1 MDQLTTTQSKSRFRP
16 VNISAAGL
24 PGGPLPV
31 RSVTQDPTARPA
43 IIRTV
48 VDSEGNEPG
57 ATVRLLRQDETS
69 QPKPRILP
77 EQRLEKYVQKL
88 RAPKRS
94 RPDVSD
100 EFSSIVTWS
109 TPQASRAIN
118 LSEAV
123 LTKSDAKH
131 YAHSAHTNADPYL
144 QGWPD
149 EQEIAT
155 EANVE
160 AQLEQATA
168 LDQQLRQL
176 ELRIEKLRV
185 KEEESK
191 NLAARSVREKEILA
205 NPNTGELVTAIS
217 TAIVSALQEKSEA
230 EVLPKAKSLFEQS
243 LQQHSVTLDQQSVAE
258 AKAAGTDESVSEAMY
273 SAIAAQRQQAQQPI
287 TLATSNSPIGALNKL
302 RERIGD
308 YQRMMTRESTSEA
321 ATLVKLTQAGSGV
334 VEPCL
339 LYTSPSPRDQ
349 RGSRMPSSA

>member
-1 MDQLTTTQSKSRFRP
+1 MDQLTTTQSKLRFRP

-123 LTKSDAKH
+123 LTKS
-131 YAHSAHTNADPYL
+131 
-144 QGWPD
+144 
-149 EQEIAT
+149 
-155 EANVE
+155 
-160 AQLEQATA
+160 
-168 LDQQLRQL
+168 
-176 ELRIEKLRV
+176 
-185 KEEESK
+185 
-191 NLAARSVREKEILA
+191 
-205 NPNTGELVTAIS
+205 
-217 TAIVSALQEKSEA
+217 
-230 EVLPKAKSLFEQS
+230 
-243 LQQHSVTLDQQSVAE
+243 
-258 AKAAGTDESVSEAMY
+258 
-273 SAIAAQRQQAQQPI
+273 
-287 TLATSNSPIGALNKL
+287 
-302 RERIGD
+302 
-308 YQRMMTRESTSEA
+308 
-321 ATLVKLTQAGSGV
+321 
-334 VEPCL
+334 CL
-339 LYTSPSPRDQ
+339 LYTSD
-349 RGSRMPSSA
+349 AADE